1 MRMFRG
7 GRDTKSGRRRP
18 RFAGLRTVA
27 ELVRKE
33 LAQFRRDRLMMA
45 IILISP
51 VMQLVIL
58 GLAASFDLQDMP
70 FAVYDEDRSAVSR
83 GLSESLF
90 HGDEFVRAP
99 APRNPADLEHML
111 DRGEAGAALVIPP
124 GFTRDLTAGRAPN
137 VQLVVDGSE
146 SMSAALAV
154 RAASRII
161 EQALAGGGG
170 GAGAPVSGG
179 VSGSGTVPGQQI
191 VEPGGTA
198 ADSPAVAADIRV
210 AYNPALESR
219 LFFVPGI
226 LALVLMVITMLLTS
240 IAIVKE
246 KEHGTLE
253 QLIVSPLRPSQ
264 IILGKL
270 LPYAGI
276 GFLDMLLVLAVAL
289 FGFRVIPAG
298 SIPLL
303 LALSLAFILTTLG
316 LGLFVSTVSAT
327 QQEAMMTSMF
337 FVMMPMMYLSGF
349 VFPIENM
356 PQAVQA
362 FTYLLPLRYYFT
374 IIRGVFLRGVGL
386 EVLWPQTLA
395 LLIFGAAIL
404 GISVARFRK
413 RLD

>member
-1 MRMFRG
+1 MSLFREV
-7 GRDTKSGRRRP
+7 RDTKTGRLRP
-18 RFAGLRTVA
+18 RFAGLRTID

-70 FAVYDEDRSAVSR
+70 FAVYDEDRSEVSR
-83 GLSESLF
+83 ALADSLF
-90 HGDEFVRAP
+90 HGDEFVRASE
-99 APRNPADLEHML
+99 PRNPGHLERML

-124 GFTRDLTAGRAPN
+124 GFARDRDAGRAPN
-137 VQLVVDGSE
+137 VQLIVDGSE

-161 EQALAGGGG
+161 GQALAA
-170 GAGAPVSGG
+170 GAGTGAA
-179 VSGSGTVPGQQI
+179 SGSGAGGVGSVDSGTSVG
-191 VEPGGTA
+191 VSPGGG
-198 ADSPAVAADIRV
+198 PPPVAADIRV
-210 AYNPALESR
+210 EYNPALESR

-276 GFLDMLLVLAVAL
+276 GFFDMLLVLAVAV
-289 FGFRVIPAG
+289 FGFRVVPAG

-303 LALSLAFILTTLG
+303 LALSAVFILTTLG
-316 LGLFVSTVSAT
+316 LGLFVSTVSST
-327 QQEAMMTSMF
+327 QQEAMMTAMF

-386 EVLWPQTLA
+386 EVLWPQALA
-395 LLIFGAAIL
+395 LVVFGGVIL
-404 GISVARFRK
+404 GVSVARFRK